1 LAQISPIVQHPPAAL
16 EQALQ
21 RLGRNIRTARLRRR
35 WRLED
40 VAERMFYFAIAGGRT
55 IADPI
60 YAYGIMS
67 MIFFLIFLER
77 KKNGNIFEGPPVNNL
92 CAWAAGTIILVD
104 LSRPYGI
111 FAVAIFMIS
120 VIRIAGR
127 RLNNLKLSIRIVS
140 LFSGCLLLLAPY
152 HINQFSYTGSIVLSN
167 WSGCNLVEVFP
178 FPSALK
184 YVTELEGRAKQ
195 DQVKS
200 ASICKDAQAEVI
212 SSIKQHPFQAIAY
225 LLRPRRLVKLIGP
238 WGVFQYSGIK
248 NLMWTIPLFS
258 GPIFFSWVACLWV
271 FKRRWSMSFLL
282 HRC

>member
-1 LAQISPIVQHPPAAL
+1 
-16 EQALQ
+16 
-21 RLGRNIRTARLRRR
+21 
-35 WRLED
+35 
-40 VAERMFYFAIAGGRT
+40 
-55 IADPI
+55 
-60 YAYGIMS
+60 
-67 MIFFLIFLER
+67 
-77 KKNGNIFEGPPVNNL
+77 
-92 CAWAAGTIILVD
+92 
-104 LSRPYGI
+104 
-111 FAVAIFMIS
+111 MIS

-140 LFSGCLLLLAPY
+140 LFGGCLLLLAPY

-271 FKRRWSMSFLL
+271 FKRRWSMSFLASSL
-282 HRC
+282 LSWIPMGSSLISHSGAESAGVLMGFYLPLYFLVLICLNERLALGKAV